1 MNFYTFHIGDYISNT
16 HYLDLYEDLAY
27 RRMMDL
33 YYQKEEPL
41 PNDIEKIAKMIRM
54 REHIEAVES
63 ILNEFFILDDGVWRH
78 TRCDAELA
86 KIYEKSEKA
95 RASANARHSRN
106 KSKPKPPEIPQE
118 IPVMDDSADDLRTQC
133 ERSANGMLPIT
144 QYPIREIEIPHAP
157 DFNSEPDLPDG
168 CLSQKQVMDF
178 LQAQGVDVM
187 HDGFLPSHPDLQAAC
202 ATGVTVGV
210 LQFAWDAVL
219 SKGKQRNGGYF
230 FSVLAGKAVDA
241 AAEQAS
247 PPTPQRQGRGND
259 MAAQDADLLTRNGVD
274 PAKAMTFAQV
284 RASKR
289 AGLLTQAQID
299 FWKLEGKVGTLD
311 MGLPEIV
318 NRCLEKGW
326 ARFEAGFE
334 LGDKAVEQ
342 VKQAEADKARVVKQI
357 KADVESRGET
367 KPVRSG
373 RPPNKLSDTLKQ
385 AQQANAEAAHEMR

>member
-54 REHIEAVES
+54 REQRDAVES
-63 ILNEFFILDDGVWRH
+63 VLNEFFILDDGVWRH

-106 KSKPKPPEIPQE
+106 KSKPKPTEIPQE

-157 DFNSEPDLPDG
+157 DFNSAPDLPDG

-187 HDGFLPSHPDLQAAC
+187 RDGFLPSHPDLQAAC
-202 ATGVTVGV
+202 NAGLTAGV
-210 LQFAWDAVL
+210 LQFTWDTVL

-230 FSVLAGKAVDA
+230 FSVLAGKAADA
-241 AAEQAS
+241 VAEQAN

-259 MAAQDADLLTRNGVD
+259 TVAQDADLLTRNGVN
-274 PAKAMTFAQV
+274 PAAAMTFAQV

-289 AGLLTQAQID
+289 SGLLTQAQID
-299 FWKLEGKVGTLD
+299 FWKQQGRVGTLG

-318 NRCLEKGW
+318 SRCLEKGW

-342 VKQAEADKARVVKQI
+342 MKQAEAEKARVVEQI
-357 KADVESRGET
+357 KVDVASRNEP
-367 KPVRSG
+367 KPLRTG
-373 RPPNKLSDTLKQ
+373 RPPNKLSDTLKG
-385 AQQANAEAAHEMR
+385 AMQANAEAAHEV